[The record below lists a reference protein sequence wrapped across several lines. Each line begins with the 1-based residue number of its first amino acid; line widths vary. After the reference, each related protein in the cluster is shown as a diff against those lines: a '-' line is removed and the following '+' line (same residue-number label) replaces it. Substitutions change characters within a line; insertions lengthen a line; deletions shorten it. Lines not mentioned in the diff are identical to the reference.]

1 MNPLRRQLNLTIVS
15 ARQYHGQNKKYEI
28 IYVTDD
34 WKEKSDLVWWDDVS
48 KLGNLGNG
56 YFSNLFFFTNS
67 KIDVLVCA
75 LIEKV
80 GIVGR

>member
-1 MNPLRRQLNLTIVS
+1 MIEKRKCNLV
-15 ARQYHGQNKKYEI
+15 R
-28 IYVTDD
+28 
-34 WKEKSDLVWWDDVS
+34 WDDVS

-56 YFSNLFFFTNS
+56 YFSNLFFFTKS
-67 KIDVLVCA
+67 KTDVLVCA

>member
-1 MNPLRRQLNLTIVS
+1 MDRI
-15 ARQYHGQNKKYEI
+15 KIYEF

-56 YFSNLFFFTNS
+56 YFSNLFFFLP
-67 KIDVLVCA
+67 IA
-75 LIEKV
+75 
-80 GIVGR
+80 R

>member
-1 MNPLRRQLNLTIVS
+1 MDRI
-15 ARQYHGQNKKYEI
+15 KIYEF

>member
-1 MNPLRRQLNLTIVS
+1 MDKIE
-15 ARQYHGQNKKYEI
+15 KYEI

-34 WKEKSDLVWWDDVS
+34 WKQKSDLVWWDDVS

-56 YFSNLFFFTNS
+56 YFSNLFFL
-67 KIDVLVCA
+67 DVLVCA

>member
-1 MNPLRRQLNLTIVS
+1 MSNCNF
-15 ARQYHGQNKKYEI
+15 
-28 IYVTDD
+28 
-34 WKEKSDLVWWDDVS
+34 VWWDDVS

-56 YFSNLFFFTNS
+56 YFSNLFFFFTKS
-67 KIDVLVCA
+67 KIVVLVVCA

>member
-1 MNPLRRQLNLTIVS
+1 MDRI
-15 ARQYHGQNKKYEI
+15 KKYEI

-48 KLGNLGNG
+48 KLRNLGNG

>member
-1 MNPLRRQLNLTIVS
+1 MDRI
-15 ARQYHGQNKKYEI
+15 KIYEF

-48 KLGNLGNG
+48 KLENLGNS
-56 YFSNLFFFTNS
+56 YCSNLFFFTKS